1 MKWMTK
7 RSAISNLK
15 SADFFE
21 REKKILNCEKKKNSI
36 FSNSKKGEK
45 KHTMNSFK
53 IRRRS
58 LLSFLTLFCIFNDK
72 AK

>member
-36 FSNSKKGEK
+36 FIN
-45 KHTMNSFK
+45 
-53 IRRRS
+53 
-58 LLSFLTLFCIFNDK
+58 
-72 AK
+72 